1 MELHIGELSMVE
13 ADEAGELANLQLY
26 CRKEISDNKPDFLT
40 DEVKVLISTKHIGLS
55 LRKET
60 MR

>member
-1 MELHIGELSMVE
+1 MVE